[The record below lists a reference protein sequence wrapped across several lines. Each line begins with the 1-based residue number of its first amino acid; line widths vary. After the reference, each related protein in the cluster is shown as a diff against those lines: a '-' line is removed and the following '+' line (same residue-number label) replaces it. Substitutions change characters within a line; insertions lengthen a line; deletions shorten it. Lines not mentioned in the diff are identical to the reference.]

1 MVGHVQSV
9 YPHEGCGFLGGVHGR
24 GQQIYRITNEHHSS
38 TSFFMNPVE
47 QLQAWYALHRAGQ
60 TLLAIYHSHPH
71 TAAYPSPTDQTSQTY
86 PDVLQMII
94 SLATFDQPQARVFRF
109 TPTMQE
115 VTLRIALASK

>member
-9 YPHEGCGFLGGVHGR
+9 YPQEGCGFLGGVHGR
-24 GQQIYRITNEHHSS
+24 GQQVYPITNQHHSS
-38 TSFFMNPVE
+38 TTFLMNPVE

-71 TAAYPSPTDQTSQTY
+71 MAAYPSPSDLANHTY
-86 PDVLQMII
+86 PDVLQIII
-94 SLATFDQPQARVFRF
+94 SLAIFDQPQARAFRL

-115 VTLRIALASK
+115 VTLQLTMTSK